1 MHSLPGVKSKGTIA
15 ATICFTG
22 TSVDN
27 VLLGYNR
34 KFEDLASTRVNVTLT
49 MIEQNK
55 YDTFITE
62 LILSDSVLAIKKVIE
77 LTPIK
82 SVLFVEEQYPEI
94 KRLIQKQEWKQIKER
109 EEKPDKEFKEYLDIM
124 RFKDQHHNEY
134 VVTIYDNDELFQDP
148 QIIDIFPLK

>member
-1 MHSLPGVKSKGTIA
+1 MR
-15 ATICFTG
+15 
-22 TSVDN
+22 
-27 VLLGYNR
+27 YNR
-34 KFEDLASTRVNVTLT
+34 KFEDLAIHHARITLT

-62 LILSDSVLAIKKVIE
+62 LILSDSELAIKNVIE
-77 LTPIK
+77 LTSIK

-94 KRLIQKQEWKQIKER
+94 KQLIQKQKWKEIKGAEK
-109 EEKPDKEFKEYLDIM
+109 KPDKEFKEYLDIM
-124 RFKDQHHNEY
+124 RFKDQDQNEY